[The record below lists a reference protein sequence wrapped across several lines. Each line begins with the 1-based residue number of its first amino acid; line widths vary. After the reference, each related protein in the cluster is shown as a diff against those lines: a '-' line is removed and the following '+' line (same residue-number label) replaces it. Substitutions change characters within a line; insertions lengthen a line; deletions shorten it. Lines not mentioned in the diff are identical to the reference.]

1 MVQKTIEKDKIAG
14 SRLAMAFAERESAVH
29 LQMDHP
35 NIVKAFHCAQNSKA
49 YSIYM
54 EYAGYGSDYLSRQV
68 IRKNKAIKDAKMV
81 VWAQDILQGIWYL
94 HQRGVIHTDIKID
107 NILIFQKTKAT
118 SQENEEQEYPV
129 AKICDFG
136 LCHVI
141 DA

>member
-1 MVQKTIEKDKIAG
+1 
-14 SRLAMAFAERESAVH
+14 
-29 LQMDHP
+29 MDHP

-68 IRKNKAIKDAKMV
+68 IRKKKAIKDAKMV

-118 SQENEEQEYPV
+118 SQENEEYPV

-136 LCHVI
+136 LCHIVS
-141 DA
+141 DQTR

>member
-1 MVQKTIEKDKIAG
+1 
-14 SRLAMAFAERESAVH
+14 
-29 LQMDHP
+29 MDHP

-54 EYAGYGSDYLSRQV
+54 EYAGYGSDYLSRRV

-94 HQRGVIHTDIKID
+94 HQRGVIHTDVKID

-118 SQENEEQEYPV
+118 SLENEE
-129 AKICDFG
+129 
-136 LCHVI
+136 
-141 DA
+141 